1 MTIVYPH
8 HTLHTHT
15 PHTYTHTHTHTHSD
29 PSAVNVTFNL
39 SEELS
44 HQTDPDQ
51 PPLPTKH
58 RVVMQSLSSQSL
70 SVFSEGE
77 GGGQVVAEGKVS
89 QRADIQPLDSAA
101 YMKLKQ

>member
-1 MTIVYPH
+1 M
-8 HTLHTHT
+8 
-15 PHTYTHTHTHTHSD
+15 
-29 PSAVNVTFNL
+29 NVTFNL